1 VIATAKDEQ
10 ALLGVGL
17 YAPAEASRLLQIPET
32 TLARWVKGYT
42 YALRSG
48 ARRRGHPV
56 VKRSEALARTLTF
69 VDLAELLMVKGFR
82 VAGVSLDRIRVAAE
96 TAADLFQT
104 THPLAIESLR
114 TDGRDVFARVQETHG
129 YEGLVSVSERGQHV
143 FPNVVEQ
150 YLNDLDFDRGN
161 LLANRWW
168 PHGRSGG
175 VVVDPRIVFGAPHV
189 EGAGV
194 PTRALAELVHAGE
207 PDERVAELY
216 DLDAHRVRLAVE
228 FEDEL
233 AAA

>member
-1 VIATAKDEQ
+1 MIATAKDEQ

-104 THPLAIESLR
+104 THPLAIESGNTWTR
-114 TDGRDVFARVQETHG
+114 TFLHNLVKIQRGEDEEQDINDMNRFSTWELDKKHYTRFLGFEPKNNQRKEIASPTLSPRGFAYVAYRLH
-129 YEGLVSVSERGQHV
+129 
-143 FPNVVEQ
+143 EQ
-150 YLNDLDFDRGN
+150 
-161 LLANRWW
+161 
-168 PHGRSGG
+168 
-175 VVVDPRIVFGAPHV
+175 GASS
-189 EGAGV
+189 
-194 PTRALAELVHAGE
+194 RALITTPVWRQWLL